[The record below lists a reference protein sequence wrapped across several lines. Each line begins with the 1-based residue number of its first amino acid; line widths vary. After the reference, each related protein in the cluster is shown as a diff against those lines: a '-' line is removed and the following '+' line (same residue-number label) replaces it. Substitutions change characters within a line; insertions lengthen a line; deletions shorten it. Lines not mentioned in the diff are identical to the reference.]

1 MNTALYHNS
10 NVSQWHINQCRLIG
24 QQYTNLGEFLDSP
37 HNNKFAIMHTP
48 AFIDMSHF
56 NSEVD
61 QLKDKCNLIVLLT
74 SEMHKDTIDFIEQIN
89 HPKIINFVCG
99 ALNNGVPY
107 KFWMDWF
114 VTSTHFYQNNNI
126 LDRQLTPWVTKSKF
140 FDILLGQPKEH
151 RTLIYNFA
159 KQFED
164 QLILTYFK
172 DYQTSIQEY
181 NEKNWI
187 WESEGLEIP
196 PHDFNFTVTPVRY
209 YGESMSLS
217 QVVPISIYNKTAY
230 SVVCETNFDNN
241 YSFFTEKTVKP
252 ILGRRLFL
260 LFGGK
265 YQLQNLRQ
273 LGFKT
278 FDGIIDE
285 SYDLVDSVT
294 DRANL
299 IIDQMKYLMQQ
310 DQQIILDK
318 IKPIVEYNYKLM
330 IETDWYGDFSKE
342 LRAVLL
348 DHTRQ
353 N

>member
-1 MNTALYHNS
+1 ML
-10 NVSQWHINQCRLIG
+10 
-24 QQYTNLGEFLDSP
+24 
-37 HNNKFAIMHTP
+37 
-48 AFIDMSHF
+48 
-56 NSEVD
+56 
-61 QLKDKCNLIVLLT
+61 
-74 SEMHKDTIDFIEQIN
+74 
-89 HPKIINFVCG
+89 
-99 ALNNGVPY
+99 
-107 KFWMDWF
+107 
-114 VTSTHFYQNNNI
+114 
-126 LDRQLTPWVTKSKF
+126 
-140 FDILLGQPKEH
+140 
-151 RTLIYNFA
+151 
-159 KQFED
+159 
-164 QLILTYFK
+164 
-172 DYQTSIQEY
+172 
-181 NEKNWI
+181 
-187 WESEGLEIP
+187 
-196 PHDFNFTVTPVRY
+196 
-209 YGESMSLS
+209 
-217 QVVPISIYNKTAY
+217 
-230 SVVCETNFDNN
+230 TNFENH
-241 YSFFTEKTVKP
+241 YSFFTEKTVKA

-348 DHTRQ
+348 AHTS
-353 N
+353 

>member
-1 MNTALYHNS
+1 MKNQTLIYADND
-10 NVSQWHINQCRLIG
+10 VCRWHIIQ
-24 QQYTNLGEFLDSP
+24 LGGIPSQDITAELAVYHVPFPYDQGHSEQFESRIDQSIIHSDCIVVLCSEL
-37 HNNKFAIMHTP
+37 HEKTAN
-48 AFIDMSHF
+48 FIRRYQ
-56 NSEVD
+56 N
-61 QLKDKCNLIVLLT
+61 
-74 SEMHKDTIDFIEQIN
+74 
-89 HPKIINFVCG
+89 PKIKFFLCG
-99 ALNNGVPY
+99 AVEGVESSD
-107 KFWMDWF
+107 WMDWF
-114 VTSTHFYQNNNI
+114 ITSSHFYKTNPVNV
-126 LDRQLTPWVTKSKF
+126 LDRLNPYQLKPKF

-348 DHTRQ
+348 AHT

>member
-1 MNTALYHNS
+1 MKNQTLIYADND
-10 NVSQWHINQCRLIG
+10 VCRWHIIQ
-24 QQYTNLGEFLDSP
+24 LGGIPSQDITAKLAVYHVPFPYDQGHGEQFESRIDQSIIHSDCIVVLCSEL
-37 HNNKFAIMHTP
+37 HEKTAN
-48 AFIDMSHF
+48 FIRRYQ
-56 NSEVD
+56 N
-61 QLKDKCNLIVLLT
+61 
-74 SEMHKDTIDFIEQIN
+74 
-89 HPKIINFVCG
+89 PKIKFFLCG
-99 ALNNGVPY
+99 AVEGVESSD
-107 KFWMDWF
+107 WMDWF
-114 VTSTHFYQNNNI
+114 ITSSHFYKTNPVNV
-126 LDRQLTPWVTKSKF
+126 LDRLNPYQLKPKF

-348 DHTRQ
+348 AHT